1 MWLSGRSCLW
11 GGPDDFL
18 TGELFQYVTG
28 APTPEFNYRNDD
40 LDAAMTAAESAVD
53 AATAKAEWQKAQDL
67 IRVDMPTVPLLDV
80 GLPAGA
86 AKYVVGY
93 VGSGLGTANLSSV
106 WLNK

>member
-1 MWLSGRSCLW
+1 
-11 GGPDDFL
+11 
-18 TGELFQYVTG
+18 
-28 APTPEFNYRNDD
+28 
-40 LDAAMTAAESAVD
+40 MTAAESAVD
-53 AATAKAEWQKAQDL
+53 AATAKVQWQKAQDL
-67 IRVDMPTVPLLDV
+67 IRADMPTVPLLDV